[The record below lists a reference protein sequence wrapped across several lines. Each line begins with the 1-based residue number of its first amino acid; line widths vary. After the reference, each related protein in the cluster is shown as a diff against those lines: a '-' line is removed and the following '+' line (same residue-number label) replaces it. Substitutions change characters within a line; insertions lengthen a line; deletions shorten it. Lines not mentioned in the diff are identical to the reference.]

1 MKDQFG
7 EGQGKHRENQRRES
21 RLLALL
27 SGKAR
32 SQQTSVKDLI
42 ELAKEN
48 IPKPAATA
56 PLASLTPLR
65 CCKTS
70 TDDAALCAQQKRG
83 KLALT

>member
-7 EGQGKHRENQRRES
+7 EKQQNTGKIKEGEVTCWLYLVVRHAANK
-21 RLLALL
+21 RL
-27 SGKAR
+27 S
-32 SQQTSVKDLI
+32 DLI

-48 IPKPAATA
+48 IPEPAAKA
-56 PLASLTPLR
+56 PSASLTPLR

>member
-7 EGQGKHRENQRRES
+7 EGQGKHRENQRRGS
-21 RLLALL
+21 RLLAVLN
-27 SGKAR
+27 GKAC

-56 PLASLTPLR
+56 PSASLTPLR

>member
-7 EGQGKHRENQRRES
+7 EGQGKHRENQRRGS

-27 SGKAR
+27 NGKAC
-32 SQQTSVKDLI
+32 SQQTSVKDLT

-48 IPKPAATA
+48 IPKPAAT
-56 PLASLTPLR
+56 PPSASLTPLR
-65 CCKTS
+65 CYKTS